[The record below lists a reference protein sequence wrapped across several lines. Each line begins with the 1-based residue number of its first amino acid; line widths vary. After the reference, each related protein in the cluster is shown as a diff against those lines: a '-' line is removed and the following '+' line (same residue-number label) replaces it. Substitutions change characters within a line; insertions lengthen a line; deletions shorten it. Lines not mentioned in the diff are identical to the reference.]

1 MSLKIRSLVT
11 TSLIL
16 ASLAVGGAALAH
28 GGGHGGHG
36 ASARSLPSL
45 TQDQKTKLDAAAD
58 AEHKAHAALRVALA
72 AQVDK
77 GAIDRNGVKAQVD
90 AAKAAEANARKVEDD
105 TLTAAQKAE
114 LAKMRDAKRAAHE
127 AHKGKDGGEAKGQGH
142 HDHAGKGLNLTPE
155 QKAQIKTRM
164 AAEPAGDRGADR
176 IVDRLDATVPVL
188 TPAQRA
194 ELSAKLRRQ

>member
-58 AEHKAHAALRVALA
+58 AEHKARADLRVALA
-72 AQVDK
+72 GQVDK
-77 GAIDRNGVKAQVD
+77 GTIDRNALKPQID
-90 AAKAAEANARKVEDD
+90 AAKLAEANARKVEAD

-114 LAKMRDAKRAAHE
+114 LAKLREAKRAEHE
-127 AHKGKDGGEAKGQGH
+127 ANKGKHAGDAKGEH

-155 QKAQIKTRM
+155 QKAQIKARM
-164 AAEPAGDRGADR
+164 AAEPTGDRGAER
-176 IVDRLDATVPVL
+176 IVDRIDATVPVL